1 MESLITEHIIL
12 RMSASFNRTLSRLS
26 TDGTNL
32 YGNHHDHLEEH
43 LDLVLHL
50 ASRSSF
56 RIQVRDGFRPRF
68 FALKRSLSR
77 DE

>member
-1 MESLITEHIIL
+1 MESLMTEHIIL
-12 RMSASFNRTLSRLS
+12 HKSASFYRTLSRPS
-26 TDGTNL
+26 IHGTNL

-56 RIQVRDGFRPRF
+56 RIQVLDGFRPRF
-68 FALKRSLSR
+68 FALKRSLLR

>member
-1 MESLITEHIIL
+1 VESLIIEHIIL
-12 RMSASFNRTLSRLS
+12 QISASFDRTPNRPW
-26 TDGTNL
+26 TDGTDL

-68 FALKRSLSR
+68 LALKRSLLR